1 MRSCTTITL
10 LLLAL
15 RAEAT
20 SLFDPAL
27 HFRQLSTEHFV
38 VYFHQGENATAR
50 RLAAIAEE
58 TWRALQTPLGVRP
71 PAMTR
76 VVLVDQTELFNG
88 YAPPLPRD
96 TIVIFATWPQATPF
110 TVDDWLRVAFTH
122 EFTHIVHLDR
132 SEGWARI
139 VRGGFGRT
147 AIAFPN
153 LFLPIW
159 QIEGLPVY
167 EETTITPDAPLPPP
181 DFRPPA
187 D

>member
-58 TWRALQTPLGVRP
+58 TWRTLQTPLGVRP

-88 YAPPLPRD
+88 YATPLPRD
-96 TIVIFATWPQATPF
+96 TIVIFATWPQGTAF
-110 TVDDWLRVAFTH
+110 DVDDWLRVSLTH
-122 EFTHIVHLDR
+122 EFTHIVHL
-132 SEGWARI
+132 ARPDGCARF
-139 VRGGFGRT
+139 VRGEFRGT
-147 AIAFPN
+147 AIAIPN
-153 LFLPIW
+153 LSLPLLRSSGRGVDV
-159 QIEGLPVY
+159 E
-167 EETTITPDAPLPPP
+167 
-181 DFRPPA
+181 
-187 D
+187 